1 MTSVD
6 DQAVP
11 SVPADPPP
19 EPASPQ
25 PVSQD
30 SASLENLARDTG
42 EYVRAW
48 SALLGSET
56 RLARIS
62 LVRLALAALVI
73 PALALGICIAL
84 DALLVTALNHWL
96 HEWSSCIAIVL
107 AIDLVALGALLL
119 AMRRW
124 WRNLSL
130 PRSREALTRLLGRLT

>member
-11 SVPADPPP
+11 TLPPEPPP
-19 EPASPQ
+19 ETASPQ
-25 PVSQD
+25 TASQEP
-30 SASLENLARDTG
+30 ASFDNLARDTS

-48 SALLGSET
+48 SSLLSSET

-84 DALLVTALNHWL
+84 NALIVTALNRWL
-96 HEWSSCIAIVL
+96 HDWSSCIAIVL
-107 AIDLVALGALLL
+107 GIDLAALGALLL

-130 PRSREALTRLLGRLT
+130 PRSRGALSHLLERLT